1 MLFFNKNKENKRN
14 VPVFKQFNIAGRSF
28 SVWKLHNAG
37 GLRRILWWYWYWVY
51 LKEFLIASPQK
62 RKKKSK
68 SSAVHPVISP

>member
-37 GLRRILWWYWYWVY
+37 GLRRILGVFERVFNR
-51 LKEFLIASPQK
+51 LSTKKEE
-62 RKKKSK
+62 KKKE
-68 SSAVHPVISP
+68 